1 VTDKT
6 SGTSIH
12 SRYLLLAG
20 SVAAVVAA
28 SALNA
33 QTSLADQKTQA
44 EINKLEAEQQK
55 ITLDTLAATRTAGI
69 AGTTGVT
76 APEVTAEGRLLVRRM
91 HENAAASI
99 VAAYREWLAANP
111 NRTGRVSIVFGD
123 QPPSVAEYLAIRT
136 GFNRLKSNLELATRQ
151 WDSTRGQKMFFDP
164 LTISLVLTG
173 ITTVASMLRT
183 NTTIAGATIN
193 TPQGQFRAILL
204 AALIRAG
211 LPADQPRTIAGEPE
225 EANRLFTDLEPARVA
240 ARRSYDA
247 YLEALRAAQGKPENL
262 TANQRIAAANL
273 TSALAEYD
281 TLHRALYTPVNGML
295 PATQLDEQ
303 VALFNERDRRPILYI
318 YSNEASLTTT
328 TRQGILSGIGGVPA
342 YVSASSVID
351 YGFAGDTPRTGR
363 IITSTPV
370 MRLTAVRAWLN
381 PPANPAPAERA
392 ERGTR
397 GLR

>member
-1 VTDKT
+1 MAAKT
-6 SGTSIH
+6 LGASIH

-20 SVAAVVAA
+20 SVAAVITA
-28 SALNA
+28 SALHA

-69 AGTTGVT
+69 AGTTSVT
-76 APEVTAEGRLLVRRM
+76 APEATAEGRLLVRRLQ
-91 HENAAASI
+91 ENAATAI
-99 VAAYREWLAANP
+99 VAAYREWLASNP
-111 NRTGRVSIVFGD
+111 NRNGRVAIVFGD

-136 GFNRLKSNLELATRQ
+136 GFSRLKGNLELASHQ
-151 WDSTRGQKMFFDP
+151 WGSSMTGPRAFIDP
-164 LTISLVLTG
+164 MTISLALTG
-173 ITTVASMLRT
+173 ITMVASMLRT
-183 NTTIAGATIN
+183 NATIAGATIN
-193 TPQGQFRAILL
+193 TPQAQFRAILVT
-204 AALIRAG
+204 ALIEAQF
-211 LPADQPRTIAGEPE
+211 PADQPRTIAGEPV
-225 EANRLFTDLEPARVA
+225 EANRLFADLEPARVA

-247 YLEALRAAQGKPENL
+247 YLEALRAVEGKPERL

-281 TLHRALYTPVNGML
+281 TLHRALYTPVNGIL

-303 VALFNERDRRPILYI
+303 AALFNERDRRPILYI

-328 TRQGILSGIGGVPA
+328 TRQGMLSGIGGVPA

-351 YGFAGDTPRTGR
+351 YGFAGDSPQTGR

-370 MRLTAVRAWLN
+370 MRITAVRGWLD
-381 PPANPAPAERA
+381 PPA
-392 ERGTR
+392 TR
-397 GLR
+397 TSGGGRMR